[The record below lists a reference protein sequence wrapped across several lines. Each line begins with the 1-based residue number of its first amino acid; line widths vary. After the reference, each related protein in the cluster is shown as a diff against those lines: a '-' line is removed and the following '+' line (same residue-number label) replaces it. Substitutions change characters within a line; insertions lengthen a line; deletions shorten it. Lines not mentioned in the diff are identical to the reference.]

1 MAKILIVED
10 DRAILLGLREN
21 LAYEGHAV
29 TEASRGDEALD
40 TVAAVKP
47 DLLILD
53 LMLPG
58 ISGLEVRRRIRK
70 NDRRLP
76 NRPDCHRRDAENR
89 CRRVSHGLDRHR
101 RDLLLESVRDLVP
114 RNR

>member
-89 CRRVSHGLDRHR
+89 CRRGFPWAGQTPERSSSGKRTGLG
-101 RDLLLESVRDLVP
+101 SS
-114 RNR
+114 